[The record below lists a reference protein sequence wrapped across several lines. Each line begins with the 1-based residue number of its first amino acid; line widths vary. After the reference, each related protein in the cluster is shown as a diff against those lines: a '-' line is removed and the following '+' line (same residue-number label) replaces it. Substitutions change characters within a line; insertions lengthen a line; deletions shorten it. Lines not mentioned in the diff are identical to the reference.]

1 MLKFKQR
8 GPRNKNH
15 APRIVKITTF
25 RSKDHFFAF
34 ESPYLIS
41 PFLLPIDCNVQI
53 FCAVLYAVT
62 NSEGG
67 AVFSPGAPK
76 CSPPHFFRLKLK
88 KSLSEKV
95 FEFNIKTA
103 CT

>member
-25 RSKDHFFAF
+25 RSKDHFL
-34 ESPYLIS
+34 SH
-41 PFLLPIDCNVQI
+41 IDCNVQI

-67 AVFSPGAPK
+67 ADFFPGAPK
-76 CSPPHFFRLKLK
+76 CSPLHFFRLTFG
-88 KSLSEKV
+88 KSV
-95 FEFNIKTA
+95 
-103 CT
+103 